1 MAIGTT
7 LKISFDAKAV
17 QSGLARMKAGL
28 SNLGSAAKS
37 IAKIGASLAALGA
50 VGAVAIG
57 ALAMKINA
65 IGEAGIAGDR
75 ALQNVAKQM
84 GVFGDEVDKVT
95 DRLIDYADVTARQ
108 TGVDGAA
115 IGATQTKLLTF
126 KELAKT
132 AGEMGGAFD
141 RATMAAIDMQQ
152 AGFGEASQNAVQLG
166 KALNDPIK
174 GINSLTRS
182 GITFAA
188 EEKKKIAV
196 MVESG
201 KILQAQNVILSAIET
216 QVGGTARATSTASTR
231 IRESYKQIV
240 DAFAE
245 PFSTG
250 FTSLPGQLEGVFP
263 QLIEKAT
270 KAGNLFANA
279 IADAIAGNF
288 DKFIAAGKLIG
299 DTLGAAAT
307 AAFQA
312 ASSGI
317 FTGLVEKLTQKSR
330 VAVGPGGEKTV
341 MTTPGRQL
349 EGNSFEELFEA
360 QMILRGVAKQVRDIA
375 SGTQGLVAGSGGKFR
390 YAGPGESSSF
400 VDANGN
406 RVVEVLKNIER
417 NTQSGAKM

>member
-37 IAKIGASLAALGA
+37 IAKIGASIAAIGGIGA
-50 VGAVAIG
+50 AAIG
-57 ALAMKINA
+57 ALAVKINA

-126 KELAKT
+126 NELAKT
-132 AGEMGGAFD
+132 AGQLGGAFD

-152 AGFGEASQNAVQLG
+152 AGFGEAAQNAVQLG

-182 GITFAA
+182 GITFTA

-201 KILQAQNVILSAIET
+201 KILQAQNVILTAIET
-216 QVGGTARATSTASTR
+216 QVGGTARATATASGR
-231 IRESYKQIV
+231 IRESWKQVV

-250 FTSLPGQLEGVFP
+250 FTSLPGQVEGIFP

-279 IADAIAGNF
+279 ISDAIQGNF
-288 DKFIAAGKLIG
+288 DKFVAIGKMIG
-299 DTLGAAAT
+299 DVIGAAAV
-307 AAFQA
+307 ASFQA

-317 FTGLVEKLTQKSR
+317 FTGMVEKLTEKNR
-330 VAVGPGGEKTV
+330 VAIGPNGERTLV
-341 MTTPGRQL
+341 TTPGKKV
-349 EGNSFEELFEA
+349 EGNTFAELFEA
-360 QMILRGVAKQVRDIA
+360 QMILRGVAKQVREIA
-375 SGTQGLVAGSGGKFR
+375 DGAQGLVPGTGGNAR
-390 YAGPGESSSF
+390 YLPPGTPSMFS
-400 VDANGN
+400 DANGN
-406 RVVEVLKNIER
+406 PVEVLKRIEI
-417 NTQSGAKM
+417 NTREGAKM

>member
-17 QSGLARMKAGL
+17 QSGLARMKSSL
-28 SNLGSAAKS
+28 SSLGGAAKN
-37 IAKIGASLAALGA
+37 IAKIGASIAALG
-50 VGAVAIG
+50 GIG
-57 ALAMKINA
+57 AAAITALVVKINS

-115 IGATQTKLLTF
+115 IGETQTKLLTF

-132 AGEMGGAFD
+132 AGQLGGAFD

-152 AGFGEASQNAVQLG
+152 AGFGQAAQNAVQLG

-182 GITFAA
+182 GITFTA

-216 QVGGTARATSTASTR
+216 QVGGTARATATASGR
-231 IRESYKQIV
+231 IRESWKQVV

-250 FTSLPGQLEGVFP
+250 FTSLPGQVEGMFP
-263 QLIEKAT
+263 ELIEKAT

-279 IADAIAGNF
+279 ISDAIQGNF
-288 DKFIAAGKLIG
+288 DKFAAAGKLIG
-299 DTLGAAAT
+299 DILGAAAT

-312 ASSGI
+312 ASTGI
-317 FTGLVEKLTQKSR
+317 VTTTENALRGTLRNTLLPDFAQPIGQKIL
-330 VAVGPGGEKTV
+330 PNIEGG
-341 MTTPGRQL
+341 
-349 EGNSFEELFEA
+349 SFEELFEA
-360 QMILRGVAKQVRDIA
+360 QIILRGVAKQVREIA
-375 SGTQGLVAGSGGKFR
+375 EGAQGLVPGTGGNAR
-390 YAGPGESSSF
+390 YLPPGTPSMFS
-400 VDANGN
+400 DANGN
-406 RVVEVLKNIER
+406 PVEVLKRIEI
-417 NTQSGAKM
+417 NTREGAKM